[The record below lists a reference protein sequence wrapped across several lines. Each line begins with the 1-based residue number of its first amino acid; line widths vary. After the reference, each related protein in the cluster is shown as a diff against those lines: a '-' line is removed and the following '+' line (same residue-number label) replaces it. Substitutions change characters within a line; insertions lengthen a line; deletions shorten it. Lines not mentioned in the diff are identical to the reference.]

1 MICFIENH
9 LKQWTLVRRKFNLIG
24 NYEEKEIAIFNGVIT
39 LIREGVE
46 IHDMKVADIAIKA
59 NIGKGTLYNYFKTKE
74 EIISKA
80 LLYMME
86 GEFYKTVEM
95 VDAKEGFKNKFYA
108 ILEAIEESFKNTNST
123 INWIISNMQEKS
135 IFKYISEDNTLFE
148 KLRKQILKAMSMLC
162 ILGVKEG
169 IIKPQEDQEYEYF
182 VFTSVI
188 LTYSNCFCPMLDS
201 NKIDVKK
208 AKDNAYKLL
217 IKAFN

>member
-1 MICFIENH
+1 M
-9 LKQWTLVRRKFNLIG
+9 RRKFKVLG
-24 NYEEKEIAIFNGVIT
+24 NYEEKEIAIFNGVIS

-46 IHDMKVADIAIKA
+46 IHDMKAADIAVKA
-59 NIGKGTLYNYFKTKE
+59 NIGIGTLYNYFKTKE

-86 GEFYKTVEM
+86 GEFYKTVEK
-95 VDAKEGFKNKFYA
+95 VDAREGFKNKFYA

-123 INWIISNMQEKS
+123 INWIISNMQGKS
-135 IFKYISEDNTLFE
+135 ILKYISEDSTLIE
-148 KLRKQILKAMSMLC
+148 KLQKQILEAMSMLC
-162 ILGVKEG
+162 ILGVEEG
-169 IIKPQEDQEYEYF
+169 IIKPQEDKKYEYF

-188 LTYSNCFCPMLDS
+188 LTYSNCFCPMIDPD
-201 NKIDVKK
+201 KIDIAN